1 MNIKTKDVLAILIVI
16 LTMTSLTQW
25 SSIPI
30 GSTFTD
36 WVLFG
41 FIIFI
46 FIFKNKEYYNP
57 SNDSNLWFVKKYILW
72 VLICFVRGLFVAE
85 YYWDFKNLINASCA
99 LFLALSIYIFTN
111 PNVLKRVLNTWLNY
125 AFPLFI
131 FFIPILNPMS
141 YGYYLIPIS
150 FLALFIPA
158 LNFKWR
164 FIILG
169 VSLFVI
175 LSSIDARSNVIK
187 FTVPMIFSMLY
198 YIKFFLRSKLFI
210 LINIII
216 FFVPIFL
223 FILAVNGTFNIFN
236 LEENVSGTYTSQKI
250 KDGQKIEENL
260 MVDTRTFLYEEV
272 IFSALN
278 NDYVLFG
285 RTPARGNDSFYFGNF
300 TAEELGTK
308 RYERYSNEVS
318 ILNIFTWTGLV
329 GVVLYFFIFFKAA
342 YLAIVKSKSS
352 FLKILGLYVSFRW
365 ATAWVED
372 FNRFDIMN
380 LMLWMVIAMC
390 YSKKFRK
397 MTDFEFKIWINKI
410 FKNKYTFFYN

>member
-1 MNIKTKDVLAILIVI
+1 MNIKTKDALAILIVI

-46 FIFKNKEYYNP
+46 FLFKKKEYYNP

-72 VLICFVRGLFVAE
+72 VLICFVRGLFVADF
-85 YYWDFKNLINASCA
+85 YWDFKNLINASCA

-111 PNVLKRVLNTWLNY
+111 PNVLKSVLNTWLKY

-164 FIILG
+164 LIILG

-187 FTVPMIFSMLY
+187 FTVPMLFSMLY
-198 YIKFFLRSKLFI
+198 YIKFFLRSKLFM

-216 FFVPIFL
+216 FLVPISL

-236 LEENVSGTYTSQKI
+236 LEENISGNYTSEKI
-250 KDGQKIEENL
+250 KDGEKIEENL
-260 MVDTRTFLYEEV
+260 KIDTRTFLYEEV
-272 IFSALN
+272 ISSALK
-278 NDYVLFG
+278 NDYVFFG

-329 GVVLYFFIFFKAA
+329 GVVLYFFIFFNAA

>member
-16 LTMTSLTQW
+16 LTMTSLTLW

-36 WVLFG
+36 WVLFA

-46 FIFKNKEYYNP
+46 FIFKKKEYYNP
-57 SNDSNLWFVKKYILW
+57 SNDSNLWFLKIYVLW
-72 VLICFVRGLFVAE
+72 VFICFVRGLFVAE

-99 LFLALSIYIFTN
+99 LFLSLSIYIFTN
-111 PNVLKRVLNTWLNY
+111 PSVLKRVLNIWLNY

-131 FFIPILNPMS
+131 FFIPILHPLS
-141 YGYYLIPIS
+141 FGYYLFPIS

-164 FIILG
+164 FIIIG

-187 FTVPMIFSMLY
+187 FTVPMLFSMLY

-210 LINIII
+210 FINILI
-216 FFVPIFL
+216 FFVPISL

-236 LEENVSGTYTSQKI
+236 LEENVSGTYTSEKI
-250 KDGQKIEENL
+250 KDGERIQENL
-260 MVDTRTFLYEEV
+260 MVDSRTFLYEEV
-272 IFSALN
+272 IFSALK

-285 RTPARGNDSFYFGNF
+285 RTPARGNDSFYFGSYN
-300 TAEELGTK
+300 AEELGTK

>member
-1 MNIKTKDVLAILIVI
+1 MNIKTKNVLAILIVI

-25 SSIPI
+25 STIPI

-41 FIIFI
+41 FIIYI
-46 FIFKNKEYYNP
+46 FLFKYKEYYNP
-57 SNDSNLWFVKKYILW
+57 SNDSHLWFLKKYILW
-72 VLICFVRGLFVAE
+72 VLICFIRGLFVAE

-99 LFLALSIYIFTN
+99 LFLALSVYFFTN
-111 PNVLKRVLNTWLNY
+111 PNVLKSVLNIWLKY
-125 AFPLFI
+125 AFPLFV
-131 FFIPILNPMS
+131 FFIPILMPLS

-150 FLALFIPA
+150 FLALFIPV

-164 FIILG
+164 FIVIG

-175 LSSIDARSNVIK
+175 LSSIDARSNVLK
-187 FTVPMIFSMLY
+187 FTVPFIFSMLY
-198 YIKFFLRSKLFI
+198 YFNFFLKSKLLI
-210 LINIII
+210 LISMII
-216 FFVPIFL
+216 FFIPIL
-223 FILAVNGTFNIFN
+223 FFVLAVNGTFNIFN
-236 LEENVSGTYTSQKI
+236 LEENISGTYTSEKI
-250 KDGQKIEENL
+250 KEGKKIEENL
-260 MVDTRTFLYEEV
+260 KIDTRTFLYEEV
-272 IFSALN
+272 VSSALK

-329 GVVLYFFIFFKAA
+329 GVVLYFFVFFRAA
-342 YLAIVKSKSS
+342 YLAIVHSKSS

-365 ATAWVED
+365 VTAWVED

-380 LMLWMVIAMC
+380 LMLWIVIAMC
-390 YSKKFRK
+390 YSKKFRR
-397 MTDFEFKIWINKI
+397 MTDFEFKIWLNKI
-410 FKNKYTFFYN
+410 FKSKYAFFYN

>member
-16 LTMTSLTQW
+16 LTMTSLTLW

-30 GSTFTD
+30 GSTITD

-46 FIFKNKEYYNP
+46 FLFKKNEYYNP
-57 SNDSNLWFVKKYILW
+57 SNDSHLWFVKKFVLW

-99 LFLALSIYIFTN
+99 LFLSLSIYIFTN
-111 PNVLKRVLNTWLNY
+111 PNVLKRVLNTWLHY

-131 FFIPILNPMS
+131 FFIPILHPLS
-141 YGYYLIPIS
+141 FGYYLFPIS

-158 LNFKWR
+158 LTFKWR

-175 LSSIDARSNVIK
+175 LSSLDARSNVIK
-187 FTVPMIFSMLY
+187 FLVPMLFSMLF
-198 YIKFFLRSKLFI
+198 YIKFFLRSKFFI

-236 LEENVSGTYTSQKI
+236 LEENVSGNYTSEKI
-250 KDGQKIEENL
+250 KDGEKIEENL

-272 IFSALN
+272 IFSALK

-329 GVVLYFFIFFKAA
+329 GVVLYFFIFFKAT